1 MLFEVKITVVGC
13 GRWGSCIAWYLDKNG
28 HDVSVFGEED
38 APSFTEFREKR
49 TNGVVSFPE
58 SIKLTANLDEAL
70 NGAETVV
77 ISIPSQNLRSFMQT
91 ASGHNLSDKTFVL
104 CMKGI
109 EVETGKLLHEV
120 VEEYLPESASLAVWV
135 GPGHVQEFVAGHPNC
150 MVIDSF
156 DRSVTDKLISEFS
169 SDLIRFY
176 YGTDLIVTEIGSA
189 VKNVIGI
196 AAGILDGLNRS
207 SLKGALMSRSTFEVA
222 RLMKAMGANPFSSFG
237 LCHLGDFEATVFSEY
252 SHNRQFG
259 ESLVT
264 GAETHGLAEGYY
276 TVVAVKKL
284 AEKYNVDMPIC
295 EAVYD
300 VIYGGADVHSAIS
313 QLFSRSQKEEFN
325 I

>member
-1 MLFEVKITVVGC
+1 MKITVVGC

-28 HDVSVFGEED
+28 HDVTVFGEEA
-38 APSFTEFREKR
+38 APSYKEFKEKR
-49 TNGVVSFPE
+49 TNGVVTFPE
-58 SIKLTANLDEAL
+58 SVKLSSDLDEAL

-77 ISIPSQNLRSFMQT
+77 ISIPSQNLRSFMEN
-91 ASGHNLSDKTFVL
+91 AKKHDISNRIFVL

-120 VEEYLPESASLAVWV
+120 VEEYLPKSSSLAVWV

-156 DRSVTDKLISEFS
+156 DKDVTAKLISEFS

-176 YGTDLIVTEIGSA
+176 YGTDMIGTEIGSA

-252 SHNRQFG
+252 SHNRQYG

-264 GAETHGLAEGYY
+264 GAKTLGLAEGYY

-284 AEKYNVDMPIC
+284 AEKYHVDMPIC

-300 VIYGGADVHSAIS
+300 VIYNGADTRDSIS
-313 QLFSRSQKEEFN
+313 RLFARSQKEEFD